1 MKTKGREDCK
11 TQKYRRLMKAM
22 ENEVLRK
29 TIWEKRQQIQILERR
44 QQRLTENL
52 EDKLNIFTREGILEH
67 LSEWETQFKEKK
79 RLTKKPGKER

>member
-1 MKTKGREDCK
+1 
-11 TQKYRRLMKAM
+11 MKAM

-44 QQRLTENL
+44 QQRMTENS
-52 EDKLNIFTREGILEH
+52 EDELNIFTREGILEH